1 MARGHRARCP
11 GHLIEVGT
19 GLSPRSP
26 LRTGRA
32 DLPHPALQSVVCSI
46 RETGTCRF
54 PGFLQAKEPEVREV
68 AVGPTKL
75 DLEEARREL
84 TGGAALDPQQELLE
98 SVPESERW
106 EPVLVSTGHEA
117 LTFFDDGEDDE
128 GRSASERLFEE
139 GVEEAE
145 HDQMLQAAT
154 ARTEAS

>member
-1 MARGHRARCP
+1 MNTNPLQESAIILHGVGIGPVTRGM
-11 GHLIEVGT
+11 
-19 GLSPRSP
+19 
-26 LRTGRA
+26 
-32 DLPHPALQSVVCSI
+32 
-46 RETGTCRF
+46 
-54 PGFLQAKEPEVREV
+54 VRER
-68 AVGPTKL
+68 AVELAVINGRLAHEATKL

-84 TGGAALDPQQELLE
+84 TGSAALDPQQKLLE